1 MAEQTTGAQAPAE
14 KAEPTTYPVGHLLRT
29 RRGGATVTRPDG
41 STTTVVGRAYVLDVP
56 GVHVV
61 DGVEVTAR

>member
-1 MAEQTTGAQAPAE
+1 MTEKSKAQTGKVGSAV
-14 KAEPTTYPVGHLLRT
+14 KATEV
-29 RRGGATVTRPDG
+29 VRPDG
-41 STTTVVGRAYVLDVP
+41 SVVAVSGGLYVLDVP